1 MKKLFLLLIFAFLIA
16 GSHAQNPASNHD
28 RLSKYIGQAFDEF
41 HLNGLSV
48 LIVKDD
54 SIIFNE
60 NWGDAGKGQKVESES
75 VYNIASC
82 TKAFTGAAMAKL
94 VNEGL
99 LKWDDLVIDYL
110 PDFKLE
116 DDYIASHMTIEDLL
130 SHRNGLGTFYGD
142 LLWYETERTNE
153 DIIER
158 MQYLPI
164 TNRFRDQFG
173 YQNVT
178 YIVAAEILE
187 KVTGKSW
194 SEYMQE
200 EILSPLKMKNTAVCA
215 TELKEDQKIAYPMID
230 GEIIGFS
237 MKHPHAA
244 ASLFSSTEDL
254 SRWVRMLLN
263 NGVIE
268 GDTILNVATIEDM
281 MTSRR
286 VKNING
292 LLKMAGA
299 QFNTYALGW
308 NMYDHNGKKVVEHG
322 GGMPGYIS
330 KVCVVPQENLGIVI
344 LTNTLSS
351 APSALQMYLLDSY
364 LKEESYDWG
373 KLFADFEKRGKKA
386 EEEEQA
392 ERDSTRILNTQPSL
406 ELKKYVGTYED
417 QMYGKAK
424 ITLEN
429 GKLHLVLEPAKKM
442 FFNDMEHWHYDT
454 FKVKF
459 ADPFLPAGYITFSF
473 DSRRNI
479 EGFKIDLKSNDFHF
493 FNLDFK
499 RVDYIVE

>member
-1 MKKLFLLLIFAFLIA
+1 MKKIFILFIVLIIA
-16 GSHAQNPASNHD
+16 QLNYAQNPSSNHD
-28 RLSKYIGQAFDEF
+28 SLYQYIDNAFEEF
-41 HLNGLSV
+41 NLHGLSV
-48 LIVKDD
+48 LIVKND
-54 SIIFNE
+54 SIVFDE
-60 NWGDAGKGQKVESES
+60 NWGDAGKGQQVESES

-99 LKWDDLVIDYL
+99 IKWDDLVIDYL

-116 DDYIASHMTIEDLL
+116 DEYIASHMTIEDLL

-142 LLWYETERTNE
+142 LLWYETDRSNE
-153 DIIER
+153 EIIER

-194 SEYMQE
+194 SEFMQE
-200 EILSPLKMKNTAVCA
+200 EILNPLKMENTAICA
-215 TELKEDQKIAYPMID
+215 TDLKKDQKIAYPMID
-230 GEIIGFS
+230 NEIIGFS

-268 GDTILNVATIEDM
+268 GDTILNAAILEDM

-286 VKNING
+286 VKSING
-292 LLKMAGA
+292 LLRMAGS

-351 APSALQMYLLDSY
+351 APSALQMYILDSY
-364 LKEESYDWG
+364 LKEESYDWA

-392 ERDSTRILNTQPSL
+392 ERDSTRILNTQASL
-406 ELKKYVGTYED
+406 ELEKYVGTYED
-417 QMYGKAK
+417 KMYGKAN

-429 GKLHLVLEPAKKM
+429 GKLHLIFEPAKNM
-442 FFNDMEHWHYDT
+442 FFSDMEHWHYDT

-459 ADPFLPAGYITFSF
+459 ADKFLPAGYITFSF

-479 EGFKIDLKSNDFHF
+479 EGFKIDLKSSDFHF

-499 RVDYIVE
+499 KLK